1 MSNLECTRC
10 HYKLKGTEN
19 YCPRCGLSLK
29 ETTAQEAE
37 VQEQSNSLHKLNIID
52 EDVVKLDDFQLKG
65 ITKYNLCKSSDT
77 GISKLDLTIIVD
89 NSKTIF

>member
-29 ETTAQEAE
+29 LFF
-37 VQEQSNSLHKLNIID
+37 N
-52 EDVVKLDDFQLKG
+52 
-65 ITKYNLCKSSDT
+65 
-77 GISKLDLTIIVD
+77 
-89 NSKTIF
+89 